1 MAEDRCEV
9 LCLDLPKAEKLRQR
23 RLPDTAVEAAA
34 FRARALADPTRLS
47 LAASLRD
54 GGELCV
60 CDLAWI
66 SGRPQNLVSHHLRAL
81 KQEGL
86 AASRRD
92 GKIVFYSLSDAGVEL
107 LDGVLEATD
116 ASHAAERRA
125 QQLIAVSFFVLA
137 AYVGVESIRSLAGG
151 HQPHASWL
159 GIGLAAFTAPTM
171 PLLAAWKRRVGRKL
185 NSSAAVK
192 EASQTQLCAYLS
204 IALLIGLGAN
214 ALL

>member
-34 FRARALADPTRLS
+34 SRARALADPTRLS

-81 KQEGL
+81 RHEGL
-86 AASRRD
+86 AASRRE
-92 GKIVFYSLSDAGVEL
+92 GKVVFYSLTVLGAEL
-107 LDGVLEATD
+107 L
-116 ASHAAERRA
+116 ER
-125 QQLIAVSFFVLA
+125 VLA
-137 AYVGVESIRSLAGG
+137 AA
-151 HQPHASWL
+151 
-159 GIGLAAFTAPTM
+159 
-171 PLLAAWKRRVGRKL
+171 
-185 NSSAAVK
+185 
-192 EASQTQLCAYLS
+192 
-204 IALLIGLGAN
+204 
-214 ALL
+214 

>member
-1 MAEDRCEV
+1 MIDDHCDV
-9 LCLDLPKAEKLRQR
+9 LCLDVRKAEKLRRR
-23 RLPDTAVEAAA
+23 RLPAAAAEAAA
-34 FRARALADPTRLS
+34 SRARALADPTRLS

-92 GKIVFYSLSDAGVEL
+92 GKIVFYSLSDVGVEL

-116 ASHAAERRA
+116 ASQAAIE
-125 QQLIAVSFFVLA
+125 A
-137 AYVGVESIRSLAGG
+137 AR
-151 HQPHASWL
+151 
-159 GIGLAAFTAPTM
+159 
-171 PLLAAWKRRVGRKL
+171 
-185 NSSAAVK
+185 
-192 EASQTQLCAYLS
+192 
-204 IALLIGLGAN
+204 
-214 ALL
+214 